1 MRDMKMKSYK
11 KFAVIIGLLVMIFFS
26 VIPEQADAAQM
37 PLSISYCKLNSNGKK
52 LTVKA
57 AVKEKNDKT
66 DKYTRPDGY
75 FVSDFNEALGN
86 LFADSTFSS
95 KISDIEDNQDAVNML
110 MKELKNP
117 PDEYKEAYDAIS
129 DLYNAYISLTNC
141 ATDPSGSLQTYSST
155 FNDADTNMLNAYK
168 AMQLYIDD

>member
-11 KFAVIIGLLVMIFFS
+11 KFAVIIGLLVMILFS

-66 DKYTRPDGY
+66 KKKLYLIGLDAYKKESGKTDVKPLKSGKVKGSKITFTVKYQSDMLCKKYVIAYKTGKKYQIISNAFYITNPEKIAGY
-75 FVSDFNEALGN
+75 KGKGP
-86 LFADSTFSS
+86 STSS
-95 KISDIEDNQDAVNML
+95 K
-110 MKELKNP
+110 K
-117 PDEYKEAYDAIS
+117 
-129 DLYNAYISLTNC
+129 
-141 ATDPSGSLQTYSST
+141 
-155 FNDADTNMLNAYK
+155 
-168 AMQLYIDD
+168 

>member
-11 KFAVIIGLLVMIFFS
+11 KFAVIIGLLVMILFS

-66 DKYTRPDGY
+66 EKK
-75 FVSDFNEALGN
+75 L
-86 LFADSTFSS
+86 
-95 KISDIEDNQDAVNML
+95 
-110 MKELKNP
+110 
-117 PDEYKEAYDAIS
+117 
-129 DLYNAYISLTNC
+129 
-141 ATDPSGSLQTYSST
+141 
-155 FNDADTNMLNAYK
+155 
-168 AMQLYIDD
+168 